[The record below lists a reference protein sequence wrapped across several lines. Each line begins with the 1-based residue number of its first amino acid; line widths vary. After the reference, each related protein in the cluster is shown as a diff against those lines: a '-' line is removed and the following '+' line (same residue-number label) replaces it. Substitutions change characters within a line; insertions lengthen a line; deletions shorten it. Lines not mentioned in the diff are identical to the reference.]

1 MSKLFILIITY
12 IVTVNCFQSNQDKR
26 LNPNDLLVDD
36 TIQINDNIKSLRFD
50 NGNYAVFLHNI
61 NDNTNPWDTFYNIY
75 KTKNIYYYLYE
86 NEGNKIINKKLI
98 LNTDENTDDINIID
112 VTDIDNLKF
121 YVLFTKTL

>member
-61 NDNTNPWDTFYNIY
+61 DDNTNPTDSSHY

-86 NEGNKIINKKLI
+86 N
-98 LNTDENTDDINIID
+98 
-112 VTDIDNLKF
+112 
-121 YVLFTKTL
+121 